1 MQIEL
6 KCSIF
11 PCSLRSG
18 YKRRNGMFFQGRRV
32 KWVKHCWILLK
43 EIE

>member
-6 KCSIF
+6 KCS
-11 PCSLRSG
+11 SLRKG
-18 YKRRNGMFFQGRRV
+18 YKRRNGMFFQGRGV
-32 KWVKHCWILLK
+32 KWVKHCWRILLK